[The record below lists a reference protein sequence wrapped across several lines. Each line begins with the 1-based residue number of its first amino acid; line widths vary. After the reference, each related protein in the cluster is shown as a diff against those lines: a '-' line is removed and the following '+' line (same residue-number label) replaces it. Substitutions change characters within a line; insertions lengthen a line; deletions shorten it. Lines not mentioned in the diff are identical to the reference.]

1 MLTSVGIGFFSEL
14 DVRDDIAAGR
24 LVQLLPEWTPQLASL
39 CLYYPSRRDPPAA
52 FRAFVALARE
62 RARGRAA

>member
-1 MLTSVGIGFFSEL
+1 MS

-39 CLYYPSRRDPPAA
+39 CLYYPSRRNPPAA
-52 FRAFVALARE
+52 FRAFVALVRE

>member
-1 MLTSVGIGFFSEL
+1 M
-14 DVRDDIAAGR
+14 RDEIAAGR

-39 CLYYPSRRDPPAA
+39 CLYYPSRRNPPAA